1 MAEQERGHGNISDD
15 LKVYR
20 EGIPLSFD
28 DEINGRVEVDEDEG
42 NVTLYVSDKEVAYAL
57 KAMVADGGFFYSANG
72 FLTMEE
78 VDAVKY
84 EKEPDE

>member
-1 MAEQERGHGNISDD
+1 MAEQEHEHGNISDE

-20 EGIPLSFD
+20 ERMPLSFD

-42 NVTLYVSDKEVAYAL
+42 KVTLYVSDKDVAYAL
-57 KAMVADGGFFYSANG
+57 KVMAQDGGFFYSANG

-78 VDAVKY
+78 VTDVKY
-84 EKEPDE
+84 EQDE